1 MSAMDRGLLAGLAGG
16 GELVFSRAYHRRTAL
31 LPRPLYAGRQSLF
44 GPTVAGANKM
54 KRALVI
60 GSGAGGATAA
70 KELQG
75 AFDVTVLEA
84 GGEFRPLSLSLRTL
98 ERLKSTHLL
107 FDERLIHFPFPAMQI
122 RKTPDMVLVN
132 GIGTGGSTAI
142 CCGNAVRMDQDLRAL
157 GIDLDAEFEEIFR
170 EIPISTAHQKVW
182 RKHTR
187 QLFQI
192 FQEMGLQP
200 MPMPKMGD
208 FTRCKSCGRCMFGCP
223 EGVKWDS
230 RQYLDAAVAEGR
242 GADYRL
248 QRRVSGDRGRP
259 GYGCLGSAGT
269 GASLLPGRPGGS
281 GGRRLRHPGDP

>member
-16 GELVFSRAYHRRTAL
+16 GDLIFSQRITEGYTCCRARFA
-31 LPRPLYAGRQSLF
+31 
-44 GPTVAGANKM
+44 VAGHPFSAQPWQEQTRM

-84 GGEFRPLSLSLRTL
+84 GEAFRPLSLSLKTL
-98 ERLKSTHLL
+98 ERLKSTGLL

-157 GIDLDAEFEEIFR
+157 GIDLDPSSRRF
-170 EIPISTAHQKVW
+170 S
-182 RKHTR
+182 
-187 QLFQI
+187 
-192 FQEMGLQP
+192 
-200 MPMPKMGD
+200 
-208 FTRCKSCGRCMFGCP
+208 GRSP
-223 EGVKWDS
+223 S
-230 RQYLDAAVAEGR
+230 P
-242 GADYRL
+242 
-248 QRRVSGDRGRP
+248 QRTKRS
-259 GYGCLGSAGT
+259 
-269 GASLLPGRPGGS
+269 GASIPGRPSGS
-281 GGRRLRHPGDP
+281 FRRWASRCPCPRWAISRAARAAVGACSAVPRG